1 MQIAAPLGGLVDAGE
16 GEGEG
21 GVLRW
26 GQVWGYEGGLTM

>member
-1 MQIAAPLGGLVDAGE
+1 MQIAAPLGGLVDA